1 MPAYAGTVSAQPV
14 GPGEAG
20 ELPEKDLRAIRAAL
34 VVPEDVHGFEAGLD
48 RVLAD
53 IRETLDVSKLH
64 EFIHTWWLIACD
76 NVRDPQGRAEMYER
90 IAGIEQMAARGEPLP
105 RGGTSWKQLF
115 AERGIE
121 VDL

>member
-53 IRETLDVSKLH
+53 IRETLD
-64 EFIHTWWLIACD
+64 
-76 NVRDPQGRAEMYER
+76 
-90 IAGIEQMAARGEPLP
+90 EQAARVHPHVVAD
-105 RGGTSWKQLF
+105 RV
-115 AERGIE
+115 R
-121 VDL
+121 